1 MAIRVVLLA
10 VTVGAIAAGVAAFD
24 GSGACGS
31 AVSGGGGDVECYRLV
46 RVLSERLG
54 LLVAAATAVLTL
66 TAMGLN
72 RLIATS
78 DPSRPDDQG

>member
-1 MAIRVVLLA
+1 M
-10 VTVGAIAAGVAAFD
+10 GAIAAGVAAFD
-24 GSGACGS
+24 GSGACSS
-31 AVSGGGGDVECYRLV
+31 AVAGGGGDAECYHLV
-46 RVLSERLG
+46 RILSERLG

-78 DPSRPDDQG
+78 DPTRPDGQG